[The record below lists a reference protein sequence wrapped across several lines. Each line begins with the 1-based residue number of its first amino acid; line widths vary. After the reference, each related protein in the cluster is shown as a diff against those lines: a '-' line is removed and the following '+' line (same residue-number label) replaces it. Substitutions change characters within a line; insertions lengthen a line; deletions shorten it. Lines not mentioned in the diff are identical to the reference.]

1 MRHAVLCGA
10 AMAALV
16 AVAPPAAAQGG
27 VSDAADKVR
36 TMLGITVSA
45 SGTDRDTLG
54 LLVSTV
60 TPRGLADLGGIA
72 PGNRLA
78 QVNTVSLRI
87 APADVGRRESEE
99 GALHRLAQEVGAV
112 QPGDSVKLGLFGGG
126 RYRTV
131 TIQTPRPATP
141 AKAPEPPAVRPLTL
155 LGVVDGMSDLR
166 VQLDRLTQDSTVTVP
181 RDTLVRAERELGALE
196 RRLRAA
202 AAPRPAD
209 ASAGTVPGLQVAV
222 VSDELKD
229 YFGEGSDGG
238 FLVVACDSTWA
249 PLRKGDVILRL
260 NGEPATLDRLRDAVD
275 PGRQTRIDLL
285 RRKQSLTVTL
295 HAWNANIPS
304 AVPGADDVGP
314 PH

>member
-1 MRHAVLCGA
+1 MRRAVLCGA

-16 AVAPPAAAQGG
+16 AIAPPAAAQGAG
-27 VSDAADKVR
+27 NGADNVSAV
-36 TMLGITVSA
+36 LGITVSA

-54 LLVSTV
+54 LLVSAV
-60 TPRGLADLGGIA
+60 TPRGQADLGGIV

-87 APADVGRRESEE
+87 APADIGRRESEE
-99 GALHRLAQEVGAV
+99 GALRRLTQELGAV
-112 QPGDSVKLGLFGGG
+112 QPGDSVQLGLFGGG

-141 AKAPEPPAVRPLTL
+141 AQAPAPPAVRPLTL
-155 LGVVDGMSDLR
+155 QGVVDGMSDLR

-181 RDTLVRAERELGALE
+181 HDTLVRAERELGALE

-202 AAPRPAD
+202 AAPRPAG
-209 ASAGTVPGLQVAV
+209 AGVGKVPGLQVAV

-238 FLVVACDSTWA
+238 LLVVDCDSTWA
-249 PLRKGDVILRL
+249 PLRKGDVILRV
-260 NGEPATLDRLRDAVD
+260 NGDPASLDRLRDAVD
-275 PGRQTRIDLL
+275 PRRQTRIDLL

-304 AVPGADDVGP
+304 AVPGADEVGP